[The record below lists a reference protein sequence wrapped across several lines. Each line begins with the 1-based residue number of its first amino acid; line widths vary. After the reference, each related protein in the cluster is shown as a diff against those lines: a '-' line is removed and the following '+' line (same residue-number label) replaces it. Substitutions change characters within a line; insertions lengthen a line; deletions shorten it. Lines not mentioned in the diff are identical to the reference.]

1 MDLRFYFDF
10 ALTPPDSCWTF
21 RAEGQQRHFR
31 NFPRVFHVLTV
42 RDAVRGSVFYF
53 LPLVTAMELP
63 LCPQR
68 EVLYL
73 EYLRHGDPPSPVH
86 RRGSPRGEDSPWSRD
101 FKTWYARQ
109 TRALSAHGSHASR
122 TEPQTVSSDED
133 HPLASVQCTGQDV
146 DG

>member
-1 MDLRFYFDF
+1 MSSGLHAHTFVDLRFYFDF

-21 RAEGQQRHFR
+21 RAEGQQKHVR
-31 NFPRVFHVLTV
+31 NFPRVFQVLTV
-42 RDAVRGSVFYF
+42 RDAVRGSLFYF

-101 FKTWYARQ
+101 FKTWYARI
-109 TRALSAHGSHASR
+109 L
-122 TEPQTVSSDED
+122 V
-133 HPLASVQCTGQDV
+133 DV
-146 DG
+146 HRFDRFHLCPDGP